1 MGATLVSITPQ
12 LPEHIEAHIKDEK
25 LDFEIL
31 SDSGN
36 LVAREYGL
44 VFEIPTYL
52 KEAYLDLG
60 LDLAK
65 FNGDD
70 SWTLPIPANF
80 VVDQKGT
87 IVYSDADPD
96 YRARPEPDDII
107 ELLGGIRSDS

>member
-12 LPEHIEAHIKDEK
+12 LPEHIEASIKEEK

-31 SDSGN
+31 SDIGN
-36 LVAREYGL
+36 VVAREYGID
-44 VFEIPTYL
+44 FEVPSYL
-52 KEAYLDLG
+52 KEAYLGLG

-80 VVDQKGT
+80 VVDQEGI
-87 IVYSDADPD
+87 IVYSDGDPD
-96 YRARPEPDDII
+96 YRVRPDPDEII
-107 ELLGGIRSDS
+107 ELLRGIRSGS

>member
-12 LPEHIEAHIKDEK
+12 LPEHIEASIKEEK

-31 SDSGN
+31 SDIGN
-36 LVAREYGL
+36 VVARQYGL
-44 VFEIPTYL
+44 VFAVPTYL
-52 KEAYLDLG
+52 KAAYLDLG

-80 VVDQKGT
+80 VVDQKGI
-87 IVYSDADPD
+87 IVYSDANPD
-96 YRARPEPDDII
+96 YRVRPEPEEII
-107 ELLGGIRSDS
+107 ELLGSIRNDS

>member
-1 MGATLVSITPQ
+1 MSVTPQ
-12 LPEHIEAHIKDEK
+12 LPEHIEASIKEEK

-31 SDSGN
+31 SDIGN
-36 LVAREYGL
+36 VVARNYGI
-44 VFEIPTYL
+44 VFEVPTYL

-80 VVDQKGT
+80 VVDQEGI

-96 YRARPEPDDII
+96 YRVRPEPEEII
-107 ELLGGIRSDS
+107 ELLGGIPSDP

>member
-12 LPEHIEAHIKDEK
+12 LPEHIEASIKEQK

-31 SDSGN
+31 SDIGN
-36 LVAREYGL
+36 GVAREYGL

-70 SWTLPIPANF
+70 SWTLPLPANF

-96 YRARPEPDDII
+96 YRVRPEPDEIV
-107 ELLGGIRSDS
+107 ELLGDIRSNS